1 MNEEHPDNMLVARCL
16 DGDVDA
22 FGQLIDRYAKP
33 VFNTVLHMVG
43 NADDAREV
51 CQQAYMKAFQHLSSY
66 DPERKF
72 FSWIYRV
79 ALNEA
84 INHVKAR
91 HRHEPLSASLPYL
104 RPDAAEELETA
115 ERSEHLRQAIA
126 SLDPNY
132 RAVIILRHFV
142 HLTYGEIAEAL
153 DVPEKTVKSRLFS
166 ARQLLR
172 DALQSK
178 GYAHH

>member
-1 MNEEHPDNMLVARCL
+1 MNEEQPDTMLVERVL
-16 DGDVDA
+16 SGDFDA
-22 FGQLIDRYAKP
+22 FAQLIDRYERP

-43 NADDAREV
+43 NAEDAREV
-51 CQQAYMKAFQHLSSY
+51 CQQAYLKAFQHLSSY
-66 DPERKF
+66 DPQRKF
-72 FSWIYRV
+72 FSWMYRV

-104 RPDAAEELETA
+104 HPDAAEELETA
-115 ERSEHLRQAIA
+115 ERSKHLHQAIA
-126 SLDPNY
+126 ELEPNY
-132 RAVIILRHFV
+132 RAVIILRHFI
-142 HLTYGEIAEAL
+142 HLSYCEIAEVL

-172 DALQSK
+172 DALQQK